1 MLQEGLPPSLSTCKQ
16 CSWRRKAKK
25 CQPLIFGVSFTVSCI
40 SPDRQPPL
48 KRVGGGRDHRTPRV
62 SLVQKH
68 EYFTYLHPYSPP
80 LPPPP
85 ISSPLI
91 LRLSA
96 FAFHMPGWLGD
107 AAPCN
112 SSQAPAR
119 EAVAMAIWHRGIFFP
134 SAFFSPLS
142 PTFNDAAAS
151 AACLGLVY
159 FSVQHHDYHSRPSL
173 AGTVCLCTSFMC
185 RMFVAEN

>member
-1 MLQEGLPPSLSTCKQ
+1 MLL
-16 CSWRRKAKK
+16 KAKGK
-25 CQPLIFGVSFTVSCI
+25 KVSAAHLWCVFYRLLYLTW
-40 SPDRQPPL
+40 QTAPL
-48 KRVGGGRDHRTPRV
+48 KTGGKKRDHRTPRV

-134 SAFFSPLS
+134 SAFFPPFPPLLMMLLLLAWAQFTS
-142 PTFNDAAAS
+142 QCSITTIIPIPHWRGLYVCVLLLCVE
-151 AACLGLVY
+151 CL
-159 FSVQHHDYHSRPSL
+159 
-173 AGTVCLCTSFMC
+173 
-185 RMFVAEN
+185 